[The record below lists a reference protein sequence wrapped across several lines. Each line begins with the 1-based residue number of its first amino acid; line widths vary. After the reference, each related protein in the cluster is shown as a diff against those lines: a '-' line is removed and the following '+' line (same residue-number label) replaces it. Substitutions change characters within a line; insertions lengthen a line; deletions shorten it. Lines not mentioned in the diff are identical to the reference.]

1 MIVAGVADPGPSLDF
16 KTPAG
21 ITDAGYST
29 RSTRRALEKLVQRI
43 DSSEDRPGR
52 NRGDD
57 RKEQRLNGKFPT
69 LFARKITSG

>member
-29 RSTRRALEKLVQRI
+29 RSTRRALEKFVQRI
-43 DSSEDRPGR
+43 YSSDDGPGR
-52 NRGDD
+52 DRGDD
-57 RKEQRLNGKFPT
+57 GKEQRLNGKFPT